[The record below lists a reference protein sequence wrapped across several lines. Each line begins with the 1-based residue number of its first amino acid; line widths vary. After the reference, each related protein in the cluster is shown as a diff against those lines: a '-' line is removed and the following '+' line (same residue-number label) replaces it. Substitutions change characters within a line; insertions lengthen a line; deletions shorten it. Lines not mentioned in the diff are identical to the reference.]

1 MKRILIVDDETLIL
15 SQMSEALY
23 ICCDFKG
30 EINTVENG
38 NDAIKEIS
46 RWFYHICFLDINLPD
61 MDGLEVMKGIKAISP
76 ETSIVIM
83 TGSFITDEMKKE
95 IDDGASLFS
104 DKPLDFCKIQS
115 FMKEVL
121 KEGVC

>member
-30 EINTVENG
+30 EIQTVESG
-38 NDAIKEIS
+38 NDAISEIS
-46 RWFYHICFLDINLPD
+46 RCLYHICFLDINLPD
-61 MDGLEVMKGIKAISP
+61 MDGLEVMKRINVISP

-83 TGSFITDEMKKE
+83 TGSFINDEMKME
-95 IDDGASLFS
+95 IDAGASLFAE
-104 DKPLDFCKIQS
+104 KPLDFCKIES
-115 FMKEVL
+115 FMKQAL
-121 KEGVC
+121 EGVC

>member
-30 EINTVENG
+30 EIKTVENG
-38 NDAIKEIS
+38 NDAIAEIS
-46 RWFYHICFLDINLPD
+46 LCSYHICFLDINLPD
-61 MDGLEVMKGIKAISP
+61 MDGLEVMKRIKAISP

-83 TGSFITDEMKKE
+83 TGSFISDEMQMA
-95 IDDGASLFS
+95 IDDGASLFA

-115 FMKEVL
+115 FIKDVL